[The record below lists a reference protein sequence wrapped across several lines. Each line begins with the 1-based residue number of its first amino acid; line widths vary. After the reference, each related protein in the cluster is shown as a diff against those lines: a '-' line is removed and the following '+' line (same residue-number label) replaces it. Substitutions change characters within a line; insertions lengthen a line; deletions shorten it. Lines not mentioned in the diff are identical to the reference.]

1 MNEYRLALPWPPS
14 NNTYYR
20 HCRGRNYI
28 SEKGKEYAKA
38 VNQLIQQQN
47 LAIKLSGSLS
57 VTIYAAPPDNRK
69 RDLDNLSKGV
79 LDALTKSGFWID
91 DGNIDNHSTKRCQK
105 VKDGQLWLIVRE
117 TDGVLPVLTEIM
129 GDS

>member
-1 MNEYRLALPWPPS
+1 MTEYKLSLPWPPS

-20 HCRGRNYI
+20 HGRGKNYI
-28 SEKGKEYAKA
+28 SEKGEKYTKA
-38 VNQLIQQQN
+38 VNSIIQQLN

-79 LDALTKSGFWID
+79 LDALTKAEFWID
-91 DGNIDNHSTKRCQK
+91 DGHIDIHSTRRCQK
-105 VKDGQLWLIVRE
+105 IKGGQLWLVVRE
-117 TDGVLPVLTEIM
+117 TDGVLPVITEIM
-129 GDS
+129 GDT

>member
-1 MNEYRLALPWPPS
+1 MTEYKLSLPWPPS

-20 HCRGRNYI
+20 HGRGKNYI
-28 SEKGKEYAKA
+28 SAKGEKYTKA
-38 VNQLIQQQN
+38 VSSIIQQQN
-47 LAIKLSGSLS
+47 LVIKLSGSLS

-91 DGNIDNHSTKRCQK
+91 DGNIDIHSTRRCQK
-105 VKDGQLWLIVRE
+105 IKGGQLWLVVRE
-117 TDGVLPVLTEIM
+117 TDGVLPVITEIM
-129 GDS
+129 GDA